1 MKPDWTRT
9 DEELERGDLEHEV
22 RRDKA
27 LDSIDE
33 KSPPGSWADHIEST
47 GRFRTAHAGRLSD
60 RLRSGV
66 EAAPWV
72 IEEVKRLEAL
82 VPPETDRAEGGVG
95 QGSWSVFAE
104 KVVAERD
111 ALRQQ
116 ISMYEDGMAAAEQTI
131 AGLREALACVKD
143 LSTIMRMPNIEY
155 VADAH
160 NAAVAKLQKALRG
173 EGE

>member
-9 DEELERGDLEHEV
+9 DEELDRGDWEHEA

-47 GRFRTAHAGRLSD
+47 AKFRAAHAGKLSD
-60 RLRSGV
+60 RLRPGV

-82 VPPETDRAEGGVG
+82 VPPETDRAGVG

-111 ALRQQ
+111 AALTE
-116 ISMYEDGMAAAEQTI
+116 IAA
-131 AGLREALACVKD
+131 LREEVERLRAENERMRVAPACAKD
-143 LSTIMRMPNIEY
+143 LIAVMRMPNIEY